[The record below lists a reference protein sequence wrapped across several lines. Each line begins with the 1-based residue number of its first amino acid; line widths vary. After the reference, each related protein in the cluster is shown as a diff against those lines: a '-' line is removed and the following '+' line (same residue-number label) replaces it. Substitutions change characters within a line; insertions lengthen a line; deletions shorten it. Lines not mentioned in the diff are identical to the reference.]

1 MFYLYILKSL
11 SDNQIYIGYT
21 SDLKRRMREHQSG
34 KSFATSFRLPVKL
47 VYYEA
52 YASEKDARNR
62 ERKLKQYG
70 KAIQLLK
77 ERIRESLL

>member
-11 SDNQIYIGYT
+11 ADKKIYIGYT
-21 SDLKRRMREHQSG
+21 NDLKRRMCEHHSG

-52 YASEKDARNR
+52 YLSEGDARKR
-62 ERKLKQYG
+62 EQKLKQYG
-70 KAIQLLK
+70 RAIQLLK
-77 ERIRESLL
+77 DRIEGSLL